1 MHAVVVDA
9 LRAACLRLAGSPMGR
24 YLQRQEPILGF
35 LLREFRHGFVLADA
49 EYGCVLANQCA
60 ANFFGVPLP
69 ELLGQRLVE
78 RFSTD
83 PERHHALL
91 AARREGSTQP
101 FQVDVTRRDGSRAM
115 GLVAPQPL
123 FESGLFFG
131 SFETLTEMASYVD
144 SPHLKV
150 GREEEDP
157 SDGAVVLTPR
167 EREILTLFRVG
178 LATQTIAGRLHLSP
192 NTVRNHLKNICQ
204 KYEVGSQIELRERFA
219 QPRLAERP

>member
-1 MHAVVVDA
+1 MDL
-9 LRAACLRLAGSPMGR
+9 LRAAGLRLVGTPMGR
-24 YLQRQEPILGF
+24 FLQRQEAVLGF
-35 LLREFRHGFVLADA
+35 LMREYRHGFLLADND
-49 EYGCVLANQCA
+49 YGCVLGNQFS
-60 ANFFGVPLP
+60 ANFFGLPLL
-69 ELLGQRLVE
+69 ELAGQRLIE
-78 RFSTD
+78 RYGAD
-83 PERHHALL
+83 KERQEALL

-115 GLVAPQPL
+115 GLIAPQPL
-123 FESGLFFG
+123 FDSGMFFG

-144 SPHLKV
+144 SPHLRV
-150 GREEEDP
+150 GREDEDP
-157 SDGAVVLTPR
+157 SDGAEVALTAR

-219 QPRLAERP
+219 HPRLVERS